1 MSTDEEKYKKLRDQ
15 LHALPRIKAKN
26 DFEARLHARI
36 NGLEHNTVIVH
47 KTYKPEKENSFIEWL
62 SGLLRPS
69 LVPALSLSIV
79 LLAAIIVYF
88 TYYSKLVSEQE
99 TRVSAENKYQKKGE
113 FVIYVKKD
121 GERVMDETNRDIT
134 SADLNTLSSSTD
146 YRAPSD
152 VSSDGKVFTQPKTD
166 EGIDRDVHDKL
177 DRISPEQ
184 ELKMEKESKPDI
196 DMDKV
201 KSKSEEPVMKKGY
214 YKEEKKDAPSNYER
228 SKSDDTGEQYQGGK
242 NEGNINAQ
250 EDVKQTTDE
259 ETQKDTNR
267 LSERKKAT
275 KTDSLKVKEKKTE
288 ENDTIEKK

>member
-15 LHALPRIKAKN
+15 LHSLPRMKAKN
-26 DFEARLHARI
+26 DFEARLFARI
-36 NGLEHNTVIVH
+36 KGLEHNTGNIH
-47 KTYKPEKENSFIEWL
+47 KVQRPEKENSFIEWL
-62 SGLLRPS
+62 FGLLRPS

-88 TYYSKLVSEQE
+88 TYYTKLAGDQE
-99 TRVSAENKYQKKGE
+99 TKVSAENNSKQKGE

-121 GERVMDETNRDIT
+121 GERVLDETNREIT
-134 SADLNTLSSSTD
+134 SADLNTSTSSTD
-146 YRAPSD
+146 YRSPSE
-152 VSSDGKVFTQPKTD
+152 VTSDGVMTQPKTD
-166 EGIDRDVHDKL
+166 EGIDRELHDRL

-184 ELKMEKESKPDI
+184 ELKMEKESQPDT

-214 YKEEKKDAPSNYER
+214 YKEEKKDVPSNYDR
-228 SKSDDTGEQYQGGK
+228 SKSDDTGEQNQGGK

-267 LSERKKAT
+267 LSERKKT
-275 KTDSLKVKEKKTE
+275 SKKDSVKVKDKKTD

>member
-15 LHALPRIKAKN
+15 LHSLPRIKAKN
-26 DFEARLHARI
+26 DFEARLFARI
-36 NGLEHNTVIVH
+36 KELEHNTGITH
-47 KTYKPEKENSFIEWL
+47 KVQKPEKEYSFIEWL
-62 SGLLRPS
+62 SGIFRPS
-69 LVPALSLSIV
+69 LVPALGLSVV

-88 TYYSKLVSEQE
+88 TYYSKLASDQE
-99 TRVSAENKYQKKGE
+99 TKVSADNNSRQKGE

-134 SADLNTLSSSTD
+134 SADLNSSSSSTD
-146 YRAPSD
+146 YRSPSD
-152 VSSDGKVFTQPKTD
+152 VSSDGKLFTQPKID
-166 EGIDRDVHDKL
+166 DGIDREVHDKL

-184 ELKMEKESKPDI
+184 ELKMEKESQPDT

-214 YKEEKKDAPSNYER
+214 YKEEKKDAPSNYDR
-228 SKSDDTGEQYQGGK
+228 TKSDDTGEQYQGGK

-275 KTDSLKVKEKKTE
+275 KKDSLKVKEKKTE